1 VCGRRR
7 EEIKASLVFSK
18 RTTFL
23 QFAVIRFMDKRERER
38 ETIQTRS
45 ENELV

>member
-1 VCGRRR
+1 
-7 EEIKASLVFSK
+7 
-18 RTTFL
+18 L

-45 ENELV
+45 ENELVWFLST